1 MKQEVDIDIKF
12 GTDQTIKYRLLA
24 IYLFRKQYREEQL
37 IEKYLHG
44 NLMILVIQTKV
55 NNFIFVFQ
63 LQKYILVH
71 TYFFLIDILKFS
83 KEMYI

>member
-1 MKQEVDIDIKF
+1 MFAWKF
-12 GTDQTIKYRLLA
+12 NDTRLV
-24 IYLFRKQYREEQL
+24 
-37 IEKYLHG
+37 
-44 NLMILVIQTKV
+44 NQTKV

-71 TYFFLIDILKFS
+71 TYFFWIDILKFS